1 MPKPLPGEP
10 FMGCSMSVKL
20 QDEDSETLRLLHT
33 GTADSAEARSGFA
46 EAFQGYAI
54 FPEMEW
60 P

>member
-1 MPKPLPGEP
+1 
-10 FMGCSMSVKL
+10 MGCSMSVKL